1 MAKDLEQRF
10 DSAMKKGEKQDR
22 AKAATTAKYDK
33 LRSGKGKQQQHNE
46 AMTGNYAPKR
56 QGTSDGYLVERGA
69 SIPRSREYI
78 RNKNANPD
86 KAS

>member
-1 MAKDLEQRF
+1 
-10 DSAMKKGEKQDR
+10 MKKGEKQDR

-56 QGTSDGYLVERGA
+56 QGTSDGYMPVGSKSPFAIGGRPVKYTKNRVLKEQEK
-69 SIPRSREYI
+69 SIHEKH
-78 RNKNANPD
+78 NK
-86 KAS
+86 